1 MNTKFQPLS
10 LLVLALA
17 LPLPLLV
24 PAASAATDVRNAPG
38 KGPVVAPQSPP
49 AVVQPGASNSAAS
62 TTPATAVTP
71 TKITSITVSSTQLQ
85 PGMSFVVKVN
95 GLGLP
100 KNCNTSL
107 VIDRLQPELKANYAN
122 LATAYQSSAWPR
134 QNTFTLTE
142 EGTYQVR
149 LLPASGS
156 ACGYGGEGSIPGDL
170 TKVVVTPAI
179 AK

>member
-17 LPLPLLV
+17 LPLLV
-24 PAASAATDVRNAPG
+24 PAASAASAATDARNVPG
-38 KGPVVAPQSPP
+38 KGQASTPQSPP
-49 AVVQPGASNSAAS
+49 AVTPPSASASSPAPGLV
-62 TTPATAVTP
+62 VTP
-71 TKITSITVSSTQLQ
+71 TKITGITVSSTKLI
-85 PGMSFVVKVN
+85 PGMPFIVKIHGV
-95 GLGLP
+95 GVA
-100 KNCNTSL
+100 KNCSSSL
-107 VIDRLQPELKANYAN
+107 VIDRLLPELKSNYAN

-149 LLPASGS
+149 LLPGSG
-156 ACGYGGEGSIPGDL
+156 CGYGGEGSIPGDL
-170 TKVVVTPAI
+170 TKVVVSPAI